1 MNRVKNDLKVIN
13 VWFSG
18 DDDADSDPPLRR
30 GKLLIS
36 FPSDSDMNRVKN
48 YLKVINVWF
57 SVDDDAIPL

>member
-1 MNRVKNDLKVIN
+1 MKGEFHNS
-13 VWFSG
+13 SG
-18 DDDADSDPPLRR
+18 DDDDDPPSRR